1 MSSMFVLFHVQLYLT
16 ELNVTML
23 VISVLRKTFF
33 FTGLYSSMKN

>member
-1 MSSMFVLFHVQLYLT
+1 MFMLFHAQLCLI

-33 FTGLYSSMKN
+33 FTGLCTVL